1 MPPADHVDTDDWDC
15 PCDPDDLA
23 EKVLTETGECDV
35 CNREFPAQTTF
46 YSAEEAC
53 GEEWDVCEFCYEG
66 REIDDDLDDGLE
78 IAEVAKRL
86 AKIDQLLDENDLE
99 KGEAAKPAPDPN
111 EYYDKAQEAI
121 AYESLTSVENKPGIR
136 NGIAYIDGPPWF
148 CPVVACGVDCGCE
161 KYLRSHMNNHHQLA
175 MVRVSK
181 NAYEKF
187 SVAPT
192 APRRYD
198 KQGNPMPRCGYS
210 TLDTTQADRL
220 DQHNKKYVGFRADGT
235 LPRGMTE
242 VRESGAPDDP
252 WALCRGKGAK
262 APAETNDITGMETA
276 AGGRVYYHGKYHKPT
291 GKHRTQFH
299 PNRRI
304 KFKKKNPQVAAAI
317 DRVRKEQFEEARKG
331 ELATGKDHTKY
342 LRSGRLS
349 EEEYHTTLAFSSTNA
364 SGTGFLRTGPKTT
377 YEELERRKRNQER
390 VEAQQTGRYLLNAF
404 NH

>member
-35 CNREFPAQTTF
+35 CNKEFPAQTTF

-66 REIDDDLDDGLE
+66 REVDDDLDDGLE

-99 KGEAAKPAPDPN
+99 KVEAAKPAPDPN
-111 EYYDKAQEAI
+111 EYYDKAQETL
-121 AYESLTSVENKPGIR
+121 AYE
-136 NGIAYIDGPPWF
+136 
-148 CPVVACGVDCGCE
+148 
-161 KYLRSHMNNHHQLA
+161 
-175 MVRVSK
+175 
-181 NAYEKF
+181 
-187 SVAPT
+187 
-192 APRRYD
+192 
-198 KQGNPMPRCGYS
+198 MPRCGYS
-210 TLDTTQADRL
+210 TLDTAQGDRL
-220 DQHNKKYVGFRADGT
+220 DKALEQHNKKYIGFRADGT

-262 APAETNDITGMETA
+262 APAETNDITGLETA